1 MLPNTSTEGNSQQ
14 PTGGTEQPTS
24 SPSGNENQ
32 PFLDLVK
39 GLETRIT
46 EQDAQIKGL
55 QKGTDKRFGQMDT
68 NIKRILE
75 LKDQGL
81 NETQIQRELFL
92 DQMIQGKSAPEPAQ
106 PQGNGQT
113 QGPALDVDGMIKPLQ
128 FADND
133 PALAALKIKYSGNPQ
148 ELVKAAADLRIQQLT
163 SSTPTPAT
171 VLSQTGGNTGT
182 GLTGEQIDQRALQLE
197 ELYKNYTRNRPQI
210 EALEKELEAAGV
222 LKARV

>member
-14 PTGGTEQPTS
+14 LTGGTEQPTS

-32 PFLDLVK
+32 PFLDLVQ
-39 GLETRIT
+39 GLEGRIA
-46 EQDAQIKGL
+46 EQETQIKGL

-75 LKDQGL
+75 LKDQGM
-81 NETQIQRELFL
+81 NESQIQRELFL
-92 DQMIQGKSAPEPAQ
+92 DQMIQGQSAPEPAQ
-106 PQGNGQT
+106 PQGNGQA
-113 QGPALDVDGMIKPLQ
+113 QGPAFDMDGMIKTLQ

-163 SSTPTPAT
+163 GTGPTPGT
-171 VLSQTGGNTGT
+171 GLSQTGGQVSGAVDYDALSAEYETLSRNPAANF
-182 GLTGEQIDQRALQLE
+182 ERMSQIQTEMD
-197 ELYKNYTRNRPQI
+197 KI
-210 EALEKELEAAGV
+210 K
-222 LKARV
+222 